1 MFIEVLI
8 FSIILGYILKG
19 SIKNLENIDIKNLY
33 LIFAAFIIEFIIVIC
48 IGKGILE
55 RGIFTYILD
64 LIMYILLGIFT
75 YNNRKNPFIL
85 LMGAGFL
92 LNAIP
97 IFLNG
102 GAMPVSSEGLKIA
115 GLSQNVTE
123 EGLYRL
129 IDENTKM
136 WFLGDI
142 FPLTFLRNF
151 VISIGDIIAAIGM
164 MLFVISG
171 MKTKTMKKNSY

>member
-8 FSIILGYILKG
+8 LSIILGYILKG
-19 SIKNLENIDIKNLY
+19 SLKNLENIDIKNLY
-33 LIFAAFIIEFIIVIC
+33 LIFAAFIIEFIIVMC
-48 IGKGILE
+48 IGKGILV
-55 RGIFTYILD
+55 RGTFTYVLD

-85 LMGAGFL
+85 LMGVGFL
-92 LNAIP
+92 LNAVP

-102 GAMPVSSEGLKIA
+102 GAMPVSPEGIKIA
-115 GLSQNVTE
+115 GLPQDITK

-129 IDENTKM
+129 IDENTRM
-136 WFLGDI
+136 WFLGDV

-151 VISIGDIIAAIGM
+151 VISIGDIIAALGM
-164 MLFVISG
+164 MLFIISG
-171 MKTKTMKKNSY
+171 MKKNTVKEKSC